1 MDFTRHL
8 AEKNRLIQRFEETNG
23 NNKVLEELEHSII
36 LTGKDWGHFR
46 NLFEQVHPG
55 WLHRLAEEIHGISP
69 SEIRMMALA
78 KLNFSNKEMS
88 AALGVTPQAI
98 RVTWHRLR
106 KKLDLPE
113 EETIEELVNRV

>member
-1 MDFTRHL
+1 
-8 AEKNRLIQRFEETNG
+8 
-23 NNKVLEELEHSII
+23 
-36 LTGKDWGHFR
+36 
-46 NLFEQVHPG
+46 
-55 WLHRLAEEIHGISP
+55 
-69 SEIRMMALA
+69 MMALA

-106 KKLDLPE
+106 KKLDLSE